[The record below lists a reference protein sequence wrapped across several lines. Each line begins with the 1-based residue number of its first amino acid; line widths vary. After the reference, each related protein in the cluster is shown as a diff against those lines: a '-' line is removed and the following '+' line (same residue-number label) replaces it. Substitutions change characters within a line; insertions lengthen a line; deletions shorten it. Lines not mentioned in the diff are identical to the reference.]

1 MDRLRVSAISFL
13 NTVPLMWDF
22 DHGGLR
28 REFRVDYTI
37 PSACAEALRTGTAD
51 IGIVPVAA
59 YATIPDLV
67 VIPDIAIAARGPV
80 RSILLFS
87 KVRLEEIKK
96 VAADTSS
103 RSSIALLKVLFSE
116 FYGLEPEFVPMT
128 PDLKPMLARCDAAL
142 VIGDPAL
149 LAKGTTEFVW
159 DLAEEWVKFT
169 GKPFVFAFWA
179 VRKPALAD
187 EEQARRVV
195 QSFQQS
201 RDHGLQPE
209 NLQASAREWSKRL
222 GLSAEEIVRYLTEN
236 IYYRLDGECRQ
247 GMDLFFRMAA
257 EAGVLP
263 QAPQVAYLGP

>member
-22 DHGGLR
+22 DHGELR

-37 PSACAEALRTGTAD
+37 PSACAEALRLGEAD

-59 YATIPDLV
+59 YASIPDLV

-80 RSILLFS
+80 RSIRLFC
-87 KVRLEEIKK
+87 KVPLEEIKT

-103 RSSIALLKVLFSE
+103 RSSVALLKVLFSE

-128 PDLKPMLARCDAAL
+128 PALQPMLQRCDAAL

-149 LAKGTTEFVW
+149 LAQGTTEYLW

-179 VRKPALAD
+179 VRKKALRS
-187 EEQARRVV
+187 EQEARRVV
-195 QSFQQS
+195 EAFQTS
-201 RDHGLQPE
+201 RDHGLEAE
-209 NLQASAREWSKRL
+209 NLETSAREWSNRL
-222 GLSAEEIVRYLTEN
+222 GLKPEEIVQYLTEN
-236 IYYRLDGECRQ
+236 IYYRLDSECQQ

-257 EAGVLP
+257 QGGILP
-263 QAPQVAYLGP
+263 QAPQIEYLK